1 MSPLRGGLSG
11 TAVARSGGT
20 SCLTT
25 PDYRIAVLMSG
36 LIYCALEPDR
46 MPDTAVYHLPI
57 PSLCTLPCQV
67 AWLFVLLPQVKCQLV
82 AVATSGGIGNG
93 IPTVDSLSVCT
104 GDSCTGVQLW
114 KIIVVKDL

>member
-1 MSPLRGGLSG
+1 MF
-11 TAVARSGGT
+11 
-20 SCLTT
+20 C
-25 PDYRIAVLMSG
+25 

-67 AWLFVLLPQVKCQLV
+67 AWLFVLLPQVKCQLI

-114 KIIVVKDL
+114 KIIVVKDLQYRVFNGCDTVFLMDKYRVFDG

>member
-1 MSPLRGGLSG
+1 MSPLREGLSG

-20 SCLTT
+20 SYLTT
-25 PDYRIAVLMSG
+25 PDYLLLVLMFC

-67 AWLFVLLPQVKCQLV
+67 A
-82 AVATSGGIGNG
+82 
-93 IPTVDSLSVCT
+93 
-104 GDSCTGVQLW
+104 
-114 KIIVVKDL
+114 